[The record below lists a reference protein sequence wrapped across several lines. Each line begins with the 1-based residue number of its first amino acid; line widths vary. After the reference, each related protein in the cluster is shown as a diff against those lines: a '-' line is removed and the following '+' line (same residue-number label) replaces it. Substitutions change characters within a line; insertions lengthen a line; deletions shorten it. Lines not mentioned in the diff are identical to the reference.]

1 MSIRFVPKIFE
12 LQKKGGVTMNVGM
25 VNGYIG
31 IQNYRMPN
39 ITKTEEVNQNTE
51 VSLNQQVNG
60 QTTENVTQMQEERK
74 PVFTDLEDI
83 SLGFNKQDDFS
94 YIGKDADIEQ
104 LDMQKAISDMKKDNL
119 FHQYQ
124 FFVRS
129 SMFGNN

>member
-1 MSIRFVPKIFE
+1 
-12 LQKKGGVTMNVGM
+12 MNVGI

-31 IQNYRMPN
+31 SGNYRMPEM
-39 ITKTEEVNQNTE
+39 TKAEDIVQNAGIST
-51 VSLNQQVNG
+51 NQQVN
-60 QTTENVTQMQEERK
+60 ENAAEEVTQISEARK
-74 PVFTDLEDI
+74 PVFTELQDI
-83 SLGFNKQDDFS
+83 SIGFNKQNDFS

-129 SMFGNN
+129 SMFNK

>member
-1 MSIRFVPKIFE
+1 
-12 LQKKGGVTMNVGM
+12 MNVGM

-94 YIGKDADIEQ
+94 YIGKDADIER

>member
-1 MSIRFVPKIFE
+1 
-12 LQKKGGVTMNVGM
+12 MNVGM

-31 IQNYRMPN
+31 IQTYRMPN
-39 ITKTEEVNQNTE
+39 ISQAKEVNQNTG
-51 VSLNQQVNG
+51 LDVNEQISG
-60 QTTENVTQMQEERK
+60 QTTENVTQIQEERK

-104 LDMQKAISDMKKDNL
+104 LDMQKAISDMKRDNL

-129 SMFGNN
+129 AMFVNN

>member
-1 MSIRFVPKIFE
+1 
-12 LQKKGGVTMNVGM
+12 MNVGM

-31 IQNYRMPN
+31 IGNYRMPN
-39 ITKTEEVNQNTE
+39 ITKAEEVAQNAQIAVNE
-51 VSLNQQVNG
+51 QVPE
-60 QTTENVTQMQEERK
+60 QTTENVTQLQVERK

-83 SLGFNKQDDFS
+83 SLGFNKQDDYS

-129 SMFGNN
+129 SMFGQ

>member
-1 MSIRFVPKIFE
+1 
-12 LQKKGGVTMNVGM
+12 MNVGM

-31 IQNYRMPN
+31 IGNYRMPN
-39 ITKTEEVNQNTE
+39 ITKAEEVAQNA
-51 VSLNQQVNG
+51 QVAVNE
-60 QTTENVTQMQEERK
+60 QISEPATENVTQLREERK

-83 SLGFNKQDDFS
+83 SIGFNKQNDYS

-129 SMFGNN
+129 SMFGQ

>member
-1 MSIRFVPKIFE
+1 
-12 LQKKGGVTMNVGM
+12 MNVGM

-31 IQNYRMPN
+31 IGNYKMPH
-39 ITKTEEVNQNTE
+39 ITKAEDIVQNAGIPQNQNTNE
-51 VSLNQQVNG
+51 PVAES
-60 QTTENVTQMQEERK
+60 VTQSREERK
-74 PVFTDLEDI
+74 PVVTDLENI
-83 SLGFNKQDDFS
+83 SIGFNKQDDFS

-129 SMFGNN
+129 AMLG